1 MTEKAA
7 PIPRKRK
14 WLRPVL
20 FCAGIPVLLI
30 ILLCVSLSGWGF
42 RSLWLPLASKL
53 CGAEI
58 RAERICIQ
66 SLCPFQVEIAN
77 FHYADSRVVIAGDYA
92 ATRMRLKPLLN
103 RKVVLEKTQVR
114 GTRLDWKLQSG
125 SDAPK
130 IETVSSRSGEKS
142 QNWTFSLHDYEA
154 EDITLTIHE
163 ANGLPYQCW
172 LIRQLRGDRFCPG
185 QSGTLY
191 TNCEVT
197 VEQKENSQLKIGVL
211 PFSLTA
217 VFQPDEN
224 YCPRQMHLKVQT
236 GVWDMELEEDIVI
249 PREAGISVAADIKMD
264 TDGNTLQISDSQ
276 IIFNSK
282 KRKIGK
288 LRLRGSLGETF
299 RCSGEFSE
307 LDLQPYLA
315 IFAKNS
321 GVNLAMPRAEFS
333 MEGTDFTEV
342 ALQSSLK
349 ARLKAEFRNISI
361 PVELD
366 RTSRLVRLI
375 MIPLEAMPTFFELA
389 EMSWS
394 FKHEIRNCMNSI
406 SAIIKGKRNL
416 EFQRADLELELDRG
430 TLQIKDITLRGQ
442 EIEMETI
449 RGVLDLPTG
458 KIDLKTVLV
467 ACGVRLP
474 LDIEGSLNN
483 PTPKL
488 RNALKDFF
496 AVNAPLLQTWEK
508 SLKEPPTKKDT
519 RLEKALKRG
528 YRNLNK
534 YLNR

>member
-58 RAERICIQ
+58 RAEKFRILSI
-66 SLCPFQVEIAN
+66 CPFQAETAN
-77 FHYADSRVVIAGDYA
+77 FHYADSRVAIDIAYA
-92 ATRMRLKPLLN
+92 AARMRLKPLRD
-103 RKVVLEKTQVR
+103 RKVVLEKTLVR
-114 GTRLDWKLQSG
+114 DMRLDWKLQAG
-125 SDAPK
+125 SDAP
-130 IETVSSRSGEKS
+130 ETGTASSRSGEKS

-154 EDITLTIHE
+154 ENITLTIHE

-191 TNCEVT
+191 AKSEVT

-236 GVWDMELEEDIVI
+236 GNLDMMLDEDIVI
-249 PREAGISVAADIKMD
+249 PREAGISVTSDIRMD
-264 TDGNTLQISDSQ
+264 TDGKTLQISDSQ

-315 IFAKNS
+315 IFAKNT

-349 ARLKAEFRNISI
+349 ARLKAEFKDISI

-366 RTSRLVRLI
+366 RKSRLVRLI

-389 EMSWS
+389 EMNWS